1 MLGEGWRNGSLTQRN
16 IQALVMSQS
25 LDVVLCDTALLSD
38 VDLRCLTNDEQ
49 RLCFYGNLLN
59 LMILHALT
67 VCSAV
72 QLIQVLLI

>member
-1 MLGEGWRNGSLTQRN
+1 MSGEGWQNGCLTQRN
-16 IQALVMSQS
+16 IQALVVSQS

-38 VDLRCLTNDEQ
+38 VDLRHLANDEE

-67 VCSAV
+67 VSSAV
-72 QLIQVLLI
+72 QLIQV